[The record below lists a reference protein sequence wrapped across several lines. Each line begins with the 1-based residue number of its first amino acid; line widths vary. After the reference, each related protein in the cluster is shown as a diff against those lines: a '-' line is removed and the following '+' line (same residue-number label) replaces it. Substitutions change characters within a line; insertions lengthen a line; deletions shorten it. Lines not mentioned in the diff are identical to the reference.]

1 MIRINLLAAERP
13 EAGKK
18 RAAAVAAAPGAVQAY
33 LILGLFA
40 GGAAF
45 ASAGLWWWK
54 TSQIKELDVK
64 IAAAKKRQSE
74 LQAIK
79 IQVEQF
85 LQRKRILDA
94 KVKLIEQLKAQ
105 QAGPVHMLDEL
116 SKGLPDFVWL
126 TGLDQ
131 AGNRIT
137 LSGESNGLTA
147 VADFISNL
155 QKSGWFPRVDLVSS
169 REANNIISFQLSAD
183 FQPQTSPAPVAAPG
197 AAAPAAA
204 SPAPPPAKP

>member
-1 MIRINLLAAERP
+1 MIRINLLAADKP

-18 RAAAVAAAPGAVQAY
+18 KAAAAAPGAVQAY

-54 TSQIKELDVK
+54 TSEIKELDVK

-105 QAGPVHMLDEL
+105 QSGPVHMLDEI
-116 SKGLPDFVWL
+116 SKSLPDFVWL

-131 AGNRIT
+131 AAGKIT
-137 LSGESNGLTA
+137 LAGEANGLTA
-147 VADFISNL
+147 VADFIANL

-169 REANNIISFQLSAD
+169 KESNNVITFQLSAD
-183 FQPQTSPAPVAAPG
+183 FQPQATP
-197 AAAPAAA
+197 APAAA
-204 SPAPPPAKP
+204 PGTAAPAPPAKP

>member
-1 MIRINLLAAERP
+1 MIRINLLAADKP

-18 RAAAVAAAPGAVQAY
+18 KAAAAPGAVQAY

-105 QAGPVHMLDEL
+105 QSGPVHMLDEI
-116 SKGLPDFVWL
+116 SKSLPDFVWL
-126 TGLDQ
+126 TSLDQ
-131 AGNRIT
+131 AAARIT
-137 LSGESNGLTA
+137 LGGEANGLTA
-147 VADFISNL
+147 VADFIANL
-155 QKSGWFPRVDLVSS
+155 QKCGWFPRVDLVSS
-169 REANNIISFQLSAD
+169 REANNVISFQLSAD
-183 FQPQTSPAPVAAPG
+183 FQPQASPAPVVAAG
-197 AAAPAAA
+197 AA
-204 SPAPPPAKP
+204 SPAPPAKP